1 VRGRRSSGSGRGL
14 PGWSDQRGLSSST
27 QLAVVFPLLMLLTLG
42 IVEAG
47 LWLHAR
53 NVAQRAAT
61 AAVDVARGS
70 YGTAGEGE
78 ARARD
83 LAAGAGLTEVVVR
96 VDRGPQQVTAR
107 VSAHATLVLDLGLGT
122 IEETASGPRERV
134 STP

>member
-1 VRGRRSSGSGRGL
+1 MATLVRRGPGRR
-14 PGWSDQRGLSSST
+14 DQRGLSSST
-27 QLAVVFPLLMLLTLG
+27 QLAVVLPLLMLLTLG

-78 ARARD
+78 ERARD
-83 LAAGAGLTEVVVR
+83 LAASAGLTDVVVH
-96 VDRGPQQVTAR
+96 VDRGPQRVSAV
-107 VSAHATLVLDLGLGT
+107 VSAHATLVLDLGLGG
-122 IEETASGPRERV
+122 IEESASGPRERV
-134 STP
+134 SNP

>member
-1 VRGRRSSGSGRGL
+1 VGASGRRRAGGT
-14 PGWSDQRGLSSST
+14 DERGLSSST

-42 IVEAG
+42 IVQAG

-78 ARARD
+78 QRARD
-83 LAAGAGLTEVVVR
+83 LAAAAGLSDVTVH
-96 VDRGPQQVTAR
+96 VDRGPQRVTAA
-107 VSAHATLVLDLGLGT
+107 VSAHATLVLDLGLGP
-122 IEETASGPRERV
+122 IRETASAPRERV
-134 STP
+134 SAP

>member
-1 VRGRRSSGSGRGL
+1 MRGPRQRRPGRT
-14 PGWSDQRGLSSST
+14 DQRGLSSST

-70 YGTAGEGE
+70 YGSAGEGE
-78 ARARD
+78 QRGRD
-83 LAAGAGLTEVVVR
+83 LAASAGLTDVVVH
-96 VDRGPQQVTAR
+96 VDRGPERVSAR
-107 VSAHATLVLDLGLGT
+107 VRAHATLVLDLGLGT
-122 IEETASGPRERV
+122 IEETAAGPRERV

>member
-1 VRGRRSSGSGRGL
+1 MHRSAPRL
-14 PGWSDQRGLSSST
+14 PGPTDQRGLSSST

-78 ARARD
+78 QRARD
-83 LAAGAGLTEVVVR
+83 LASAAGLSDVVVH
-96 VDRGPQQVTAR
+96 VERGPQR
-107 VSAHATLVLDLGLGT
+107 VSAVVTAHATLVLDLGLGT
-122 IEETASGPRERV
+122 VSETAAGPRERV
-134 STP
+134 SIP

>member
-1 VRGRRSSGSGRGL
+1 MHATGRRRPDGR
-14 PGWSDQRGLSSST
+14 DERGLSSST
-27 QLAVVFPLLMLLTLG
+27 QLALVLPLLLLLTLG

-78 ARARD
+78 QRARD
-83 LAAGAGLTEVVVR
+83 LAASAGLTDVVVR
-96 VDRGPQQVTAR
+96 VDRGPQRVTAV
-107 VSAHATLVLDLGLGT
+107 VSARATLVLDLGLGR
-122 IEETASGPRERV
+122 IEETAAAPRERV
-134 STP
+134 SIP

>member
-1 VRGRRSSGSGRGL
+1 VRGHRQRVRRRRG
-14 PGWSDQRGLSSST
+14 DQRGLSSST
-27 QLAVVFPLLMLLTLG
+27 QLAVAFPLLMLLTLG
-42 IVEAG
+42 IVQGG

-70 YGTAGEGE
+70 YGSAGEGE
-78 ARARD
+78 QRARD
-83 LAAGAGLTEVVVR
+83 LAASAGLTDVVVH
-96 VDRGPQQVTAR
+96 VDRGAQRVTAR
-107 VSAHATLVLDLGLGT
+107 VTAHATLVLDLGLGT

>member
-1 VRGRRSSGSGRGL
+1 M
-14 PGWSDQRGLSSST
+14 SSST
-27 QLAVVFPLLMLLTLG
+27 QLALVLPLLMLLTLG

-47 LWLHAR
+47 LWVHAR
-53 NVAQRAAT
+53 TVAQRAAT

-78 ARARD
+78 ERARE
-83 LAAGAGLTEVVVR
+83 LAAAGGLTDVGVT

-107 VSAHATLVLDLGLGT
+107 VTARATLLLDLGLGT
-122 IEETASGPRERV
+122 VDETASGPRERV

>member
-1 VRGRRSSGSGRGL
+1 VHRSRRRALGRT
-14 PGWSDQRGLSSST
+14 DQRGLSSST

-42 IVEAG
+42 IVQAG

-70 YGTAGEGE
+70 YGTAGDGE
-78 ARARD
+78 QRARE
-83 LAAGAGLTEVVVR
+83 LAAAAGLTDVVVH
-96 VDRGPQQVTAR
+96 VDRGPQRVTAE
-107 VSAHATLVLDLGLGT
+107 VSAHATLVLDLGLGA
-122 IEETASGPRERV
+122 IRETASGPRERV

>member
-1 VRGRRSSGSGRGL
+1 VLRSRGRALRRT
-14 PGWSDQRGLSSST
+14 DQRGLSSST

-42 IVEAG
+42 IVQAG

-70 YGTAGEGE
+70 YGTAGDGE
-78 ARARD
+78 QRARD
-83 LAAGAGLTEVVVR
+83 LAASAGLTDVVVH
-96 VDRGPQQVTAR
+96 VDRGPQRVTAR
-107 VSAHATLVLDLGLGT
+107 VSAHATLVLDLGLGA
-122 IEETASGPRERV
+122 IDETASGPRERV

>member
-1 VRGRRSSGSGRGL
+1 MLGSRPRGT
-14 PGWSDQRGLSSST
+14 PDQRGFSSSA
-27 QLAVVFPLLMLLTLG
+27 QLAVAFPLLLLLTLG
-42 IVEAG
+42 ILQAG

-78 ARARD
+78 QRARD
-83 LAAGAGLTEVVVR
+83 LAAAAGLTDVVVR
-96 VDRGPQQVTAR
+96 VDRGPQVVTAD

-122 IEETASGPRERV
+122 IEETASAPRERV
-134 STP
+134 SVP

>member
-1 VRGRRSSGSGRGL
+1 MHRTGRRPARPRDERGI
-14 PGWSDQRGLSSST
+14 SSST
-27 QLAVVFPLLMLLTLG
+27 QLAVVLPLLMLLTLG

-53 NVAQRAAT
+53 TVAQRAAT

-78 ARARD
+78 QRARD
-83 LAAGAGLTEVVVR
+83 LAHAAGLREVVVR
-96 VDRGPQQVTAR
+96 VDRGPQRVTAV
-107 VSAHATLVLDLGLGT
+107 VSARATLILDLGLGR
-122 IEETASGPRERV
+122 IEETAAGPRERV

>member
-1 VRGRRSSGSGRGL
+1 MATSVRRLTGRG
-14 PGWSDQRGLSSST
+14 DQRGLSSST

-42 IVEAG
+42 IVQAG

-78 ARARD
+78 ERARD
-83 LAAGAGLTEVVVR
+83 LAASAGLTDVVVH
-96 VDRGPQQVTAR
+96 VDRGPQRVTAV
-107 VSAHATLVLDLGLGT
+107 VSVHATLVLDLGLGG
-122 IEETASGPRERV
+122 IRETASGPRERV
-134 STP
+134 SNP

>member
-1 VRGRRSSGSGRGL
+1 MDVPRPRRPVRA
-14 PGWSDQRGLSSST
+14 DQRGLSSST

-42 IVEAG
+42 IIQSG

-78 ARARD
+78 QRARE
-83 LAAGAGLTEVVVR
+83 LAAAAGLTDVVVH
-96 VDRGPQQVTAR
+96 VDRGPQRVTAD
-107 VSAHATLVLDLGLGT
+107 VTAHATLVIDLGLGT
-122 IEETASGPRERV
+122 IEESASGPRERV

>member
-1 VRGRRSSGSGRGL
+1 MHATGQRCPHRT
-14 PGWSDQRGLSSST
+14 DERGLSSST

-42 IVEAG
+42 IVQAG

-78 ARARD
+78 QRARD
-83 LAAGAGLTEVVVR
+83 LASAAGLTDVSVR
-96 VDRGPQQVTAR
+96 VDRGPQRVTAV
-107 VSAHATLVLDLGLGT
+107 VSAHATLVLDLGLGR
-122 IEETASGPRERV
+122 IEETAAGPRERV
-134 STP
+134 SNP

>member
-1 VRGRRSSGSGRGL
+1 VTGLRRVGRT
-14 PGWSDQRGLSSST
+14 DERGLSSST

-42 IVEAG
+42 IIQSG

-61 AAVDVARGS
+61 AAVDVSRGS

-78 ARARD
+78 QRARD
-83 LAAGAGLTEVVVR
+83 LAAAAGLTDVVVH
-96 VDRGPQQVTAR
+96 VDRGPQRVTAV
-107 VSAHATLVLDLGLGT
+107 VSAHATLVLDLGLGR
-122 IEETASGPRERV
+122 IEETAAGPRERV

>member
-1 VRGRRSSGSGRGL
+1 VHGSRPRCRRRT
-14 PGWSDQRGLSSST
+14 DQRGLSSST
-27 QLAVVFPLLMLLTLG
+27 QLAVVFPLLLLLTLG
-42 IVEAG
+42 ILQAG

-78 ARARD
+78 QRARD
-83 LAAGAGLTEVVVR
+83 LAAAAGLTDVVVH
-96 VDRGPQQVTAR
+96 VDRGPQQVIAD
-107 VSAHATLVLDLGLGT
+107 VSVTATLVLDLGLGT
-122 IEETASGPRERV
+122 VEETASGPRERM

>member
-1 VRGRRSSGSGRGL
+1 VTGRRGTGGA
-14 PGWSDQRGLSSST
+14 GGTGERGLSSST
-27 QLAVVFPLLMLLTLG
+27 QLALVLPLLMLLTLG

-78 ARARD
+78 QRARD
-83 LAAGAGLTEVVVR
+83 LAAAAGLADVVVH
-96 VDRGPQQVTAR
+96 VDRGPQRVTAD
-107 VSAHATLVLDLGLGT
+107 VTVHATLVLDLGLGR

-134 STP
+134 SNP

>member
-1 VRGRRSSGSGRGL
+1 MGTPVRRN
-14 PGWSDQRGLSSST
+14 QRGLSSST

-42 IVEAG
+42 IVQAG

-70 YGTAGEGE
+70 YGTAGDGE
-78 ARARD
+78 ERARD
-83 LAAGAGLTEVVVR
+83 LAFAAGLTDVVVH
-96 VDRGPQQVTAR
+96 VDRGPQRVTAV
-107 VSAHATLVLDLGLGT
+107 VSAHATLVLDLGLGA

-134 STP
+134 SVP

>member
-1 VRGRRSSGSGRGL
+1 M
-14 PGWSDQRGLSSST
+14 SSST
-27 QLAVVFPLLMLLTLG
+27 QLALVLPLLMLLTLG

-47 LWLHAR
+47 LWVHAR
-53 NVAQRAAT
+53 TVAQRAAT

-78 ARARD
+78 ERARE
-83 LAAGAGLTEVVVR
+83 LAAAGGLTDVGVT

-107 VSAHATLVLDLGLGT
+107 VTARATPLLDLGLGT
-122 IEETASGPRERV
+122 VDETASGPRERV

>member
-1 VRGRRSSGSGRGL
+1 MAGRRPRL
-14 PGWSDQRGLSSST
+14 PGAAEQRGLSSST

-70 YGTAGEGE
+70 FGTSGEGE
-78 ARARD
+78 ERARD
-83 LAAGAGLTEVVVR
+83 LARAAGLTDVVVS
-96 VDRGPQQVTAR
+96 VDRGPQEVRARVTAR
-107 VSAHATLVLDLGLGT
+107 APFLLDLGLGT
-122 IEETASGPRERV
+122 IDETAAGPRERV
-134 STP
+134 SAP

>member
-1 VRGRRSSGSGRGL
+1 VHGSRPCRRRRTGERGF
-14 PGWSDQRGLSSST
+14 SSST
-27 QLAVVFPLLMLLTLG
+27 QLAVVFPLLLLLTLG
-42 IVEAG
+42 ILQAG

-78 ARARD
+78 QRARD
-83 LAAGAGLTEVVVR
+83 LASAAGLTDVVVH
-96 VDRGPQQVTAR
+96 VDRGPQRVTAD
-107 VSAHATLVLDLGLGT
+107 VSVTATLVLDLGLGT
-122 IEETASGPRERV
+122 VEETASGPRERV